1 MTAALK
7 RVFAFLGT
15 PLGRIGVIVPG
26 LVGLACLLY
35 FRGPD
40 WNAVGS
46 AFQQVRWEFLAAGI
60 GLNLLSIV
68 ARSIAWS
75 IVIGEAVPPPRPRHP
90 LVFSAFCVGLL
101 ANVVLPGRVGE
112 LARVAVLIRRM
123 PGRTGLWPRMVGTV
137 FAHRI
142 FDLVPSVVLILY
154 VLITAKVPAWAT
166 TSLMIVVGVGVALMA
181 FAIAVARRHHL
192 VQLDELST
200 ARRIIANA
208 RIGLAVMRTPRA
220 AGGAILFQAIGWL
233 CQFFAVWI
241 TLRAFAIPTGF
252 PAAGLVLV
260 LMNIAIIV
268 PLWPGNVGLLQAAV
282 AVPLAHY
289 YGVDY
294 DHAFAFAVGL
304 QAMEASVGVGVGLVF
319 LAREGLSFA
328 TLRGMSTQGHEEP
341 GGADGRAGPGRAA
354 AATAGADAEP
364 AHAAARRPG

>member
-1 MTAALK
+1 VK
-7 RVFAFLGT
+7 RRLSGLLAVLRT
-15 PLGRIGVIVPG
+15 PAGRIGIVVPS
-26 LVGLACLLY
+26 LAGLAALLY

-40 WNAVGS
+40 WRAVGH
-46 AFQQVRWEFLAAGI
+46 AFAEVRWEFLAAGV
-60 GLNLLSIV
+60 GFNLLSIV
-68 ARSIAWS
+68 ARSLAWS
-75 IVIGEAVPPPRPRHP
+75 IVIGEAVDPPRPRHR

-123 PGRTGLWPRMVGTV
+123 PGRTGLWPRLVGTV

-142 FDLVPSVVLILY
+142 FDLVPSLALILY

-166 TSLMIVVGVGVALMA
+166 TSLIIVVGVGVGLFA
-181 FAIAVARRHHL
+181 FAFAVARRHHL
-192 VQLDELST
+192 VKLDELST
-200 ARRIIANA
+200 FRRIIANA
-208 RIGLAVMRTPRA
+208 RVGLGVMRAPRA
-220 AGGAILFQAIGWL
+220 AGGAVFFQAVGWL

-241 TLRAFAIPTGF
+241 TLRAFAIHVGF

-319 LAREGLSFA
+319 LAREGLSMA
-328 TLRGMSTQGHEEP
+328 VLRGMGAPAGAEVDAE
-341 GGADGRAGPGRAA
+341 GGADGGAA
-354 AATAGADAEP
+354 AAEMAPG
-364 AHAAARRPG
+364 HAAAGSSG

>member
-1 MTAALK
+1 ML
-7 RVFAFLGT
+7 
-15 PLGRIGVIVPG
+15 VPG
-26 LVGLACLLY
+26 LAGLALLLY

-40 WNAVGS
+40 WGAVGN
-46 AFQQVRWEFLAAGI
+46 AFEKVRWEFLAAGI
-60 GLNLLSIV
+60 GLNLLSII
-68 ARSIAWS
+68 ARSVAWS
-75 IVIGEAVPPPRPRHP
+75 IVIGEAAPPRPKHR

-112 LARVAVLIRRM
+112 IARVAVLIRRM

-154 VLITAKVPAWAT
+154 VLVTAKVPAWAT
-166 TSLMIVVGVGVALMA
+166 TSLMIVVGVGVVLMA
-181 FAIAVARRHHL
+181 FGIAVARRHH
-192 VQLDELST
+192 VQHLDELSSWK
-200 ARRIIANA
+200 RVIANA

-220 AGGAILFQAIGWL
+220 AGGAILFQAVGWL

-241 TLRAFAIPTGF
+241 TLRAFAIETGF

-328 TLRGMSTQGHEEP
+328 MLRGMGSAGEAEAELEGTE
-341 GGADGRAGPGRAA
+341 GAPAGARGAAPHGAAQAERAG
-354 AATAGADAEP
+354 AELAP
-364 AHAAARRPG
+364 EHAAARRPG

>member
-1 MTAALK
+1 MK
-7 RVFAFLGT
+7 RIVAFLKT
-15 PLGRIGVIVPG
+15 PLGRVAVVVPSLAGV
-26 LVGLACLLY
+26 AAMLY

-40 WNAVGS
+40 WNAVGHT
-46 AFQQVRWEFLAAGI
+46 FEQVRWEFLAAGV

-75 IVIGEAVPPPRPRHP
+75 VVIAEAVPDGCPRHR

-112 LARVAVLIRRM
+112 IARVAVLIRRM
-123 PGRTGLWPRMVGTV
+123 PGRVGLWPRMLGTV

-142 FDLVPSVVLILY
+142 FDLAPSLVLILY

-166 TSLMIVVGVGVALMA
+166 TSLIVVVGVGVGLFA
-181 FAIAVARRHHL
+181 FGIAVARRHHL
-192 VQLDELST
+192 VEIDELST
-200 ARRIIANA
+200 IRRVVANA
-208 RIGLAVMRTPRA
+208 RVGLGVMRAPTS

-241 TLRAFAIPTGF
+241 TLRAFAIHVGF

-328 TLRGMSTQGHEEP
+328 SLRGM
-341 GGADGRAGPGRAA
+341 GATSEAEQLADADALAMAP
-354 AATAGADAEP
+354 AGAE
-364 AHAAARRPG
+364 HAAAGSTG

>member
-1 MTAALK
+1 MSRVLAVLK
-7 RVFAFLGT
+7 S
-15 PLGRIGVIVPG
+15 PLGRVGIIVPG
-26 LVGLACLLY
+26 LALVAAMLY
-35 FRGPD
+35 WRGPD
-40 WNAVGS
+40 WRSVGNA
-46 AFQQVRWEFLAAGI
+46 FEQVRWEFLAAGV

-75 IVIGEAVPPPRPRHP
+75 IVIAEAVPKPRPRHR

-101 ANVVLPGRVGE
+101 ANVMLPGRVGE

-123 PGRTGLWPRMVGTV
+123 PPAKGLWPRMVGTV

-142 FDLVPSVVLILY
+142 FDLVPSLMLILY

-166 TSLMIVVGVGVALMA
+166 TSLIIVVGVGVALFA
-181 FAIAVARRHHL
+181 FGIAVARRHNL
-192 VQLDELST
+192 VSLDGLST
-200 ARRIIANA
+200 FRRVIANA
-208 RIGLAVMRTPRA
+208 RVGLAVLRA
-220 AGGAILFQAIGWL
+220 PSSAGGAIVFQSLGWL

-241 TLRAFAIPTGF
+241 TLHAFAIEVGF

-304 QAMEASVGVGVGLVF
+304 QAMEASVGVGVGLLF

-328 TLRGMSTQGHEEP
+328 MLRGMGAESEADHP
-341 GGADGRAGPGRAA
+341 GDAAVAA
-354 AATAGADAEP
+354 AAPGAAVEVAAE
-364 AHAAARRPG
+364 HAAAGSAG